1 MPTAPLPLKGPDSY
15 QGLGGFGGRLSLL
28 FPCPVL
34 TLRSF
39 TVITEHSPGLWR
51 LDGWAAGVLGFPLS
65 GHAHVVTQESWAL
78 GGSSG
83 AVTAACL
90 VCLTP
95 HPARLQAAARLRSS
109 LRPP

>member
-51 LDGWAAGVLGFPLS
+51 LDGWTAGVLGFRLS

-78 GGSSG
+78 GG
-83 AVTAACL
+83 
-90 VCLTP
+90 
-95 HPARLQAAARLRSS
+95 
-109 LRPP
+109 PPEQ